1 MDDFDIGEYLRAP
14 GINLGISKQYQSR
27 LISRCDRPEKRNSLW
42 TDWITPTLM
51 VDALDM
57 HLPLYP
63 SKEAV
68 FSHEGS
74 KHAYSLTREDMSTQM
89 AYA

>member
-1 MDDFDIGEYLRAP
+1 MDDFDFGEYLRAP

-63 SKEAV
+63 SKKAV
-68 FSHEGS
+68 FSH
-74 KHAYSLTREDMSTQM
+74 K
-89 AYA
+89 